1 MTTLILSVIGDDR
14 TGLVDALAGPIA
26 AHGGSWDRS
35 SLARLAGKF
44 AGIVVVDVP
53 AANRDALIAQFHG
66 LTAEGV
72 LDIRVE
78 LAGDADTTD
87 DNSTTRTLH
96 LVGSDRPGIVSEI
109 ARALAEQRVSIEE
122 LVTQTS
128 SAPMSAEPLFEAT
141 ATLRLPDSVGME
153 DVQQALEEIANEL
166 MVDLD
171 FTE

>member
-1 MTTLILSVIGDDR
+1 MTTLVLSVIGDDR

-26 AHGGSWDRS
+26 AQGGSWNRS

-53 AANRDALIAQFHG
+53 SSNTDALIAQFHS

-78 LAGDADTTD
+78 LAGEASPGD
-87 DNSTTRTLH
+87 DGTTTRTLH

-109 ARALAEQRVSIEE
+109 AKALAAQGVSIEE
-122 LVTQTS
+122 LVTQVS

-141 ATLRLPDSVGME
+141 ATLRLPASVGMD
-153 DVQQALEEIANEL
+153 DVQGALEQIANEL

-171 FTE
+171 FSE